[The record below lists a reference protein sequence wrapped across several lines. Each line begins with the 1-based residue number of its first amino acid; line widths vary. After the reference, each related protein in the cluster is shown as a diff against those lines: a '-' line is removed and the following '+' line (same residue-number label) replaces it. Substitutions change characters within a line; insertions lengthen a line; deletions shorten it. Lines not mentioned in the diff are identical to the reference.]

1 MNIRPATKDDAWAV
15 WGSPPLA
22 TFRGLVVEDEGEIL
36 ALAGVMH
43 THPHQAFMTMYEPLK
58 SHRKTIVRAIR
69 EFRNILS
76 KYSGPIYAFPNE
88 FEPTARGFLSY
99 TGFTPESDEVYKWTQ

>member
-1 MNIRPATKDDAWAV
+1 MNIRPARKDDAWRV
-15 WGSPPLA
+15 WGEPPLA
-22 TFRGLVVEDEGEIL
+22 TFRGIVVEDEDEIL

-58 SHRKTIVRAIR
+58 EHKRTIVLAIR
-69 EFRNILS
+69 EFRKILE
-76 KYSGPIYAFPNE
+76 KYQGPIYAFPNE
-88 FEPTARGFLSY
+88 MEPTAPGFLSH